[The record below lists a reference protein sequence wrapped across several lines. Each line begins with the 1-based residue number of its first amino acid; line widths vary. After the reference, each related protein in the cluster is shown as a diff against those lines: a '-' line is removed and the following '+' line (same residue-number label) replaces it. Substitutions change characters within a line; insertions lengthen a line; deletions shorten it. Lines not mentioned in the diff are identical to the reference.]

1 MIVLKHLARE
11 FDVDP
16 YKLRMF
22 LRANEVATTKGRY
35 QWEEND
41 PALKKLRSLLSRR
54 FAGSRTTTTG
64 SQAST
69 TPARLKKEPTV

>member
-22 LRANEVATTKGRY
+22 LRANEIPTTKGRY
-35 QWEEND
+35 QWEPED
-41 PALKKLRSLLSRR
+41 PALKKLRSLLSKR
-54 FAGSRTTTTG
+54 FAGSRSTTTT
-64 SQAST
+64 QPAKST
-69 TPARLKKEPTV
+69 PSPKKETVR